1 MRMKRSPS
9 KKQFKFGS
17 VSSGFSGMK
26 VTMFSLLVMVTVIGG
41 SVGET

>member
-1 MRMKRSPS
+1 MKRSPS

-17 VSSGFSGMK
+17 HVSSGFSGIK

-41 SVGET
+41 SVGEI